1 VRIVSI
7 PTDRAD
13 FEVHEPLQVGVAVGY
28 NSNSMMVHWLAMVGR
43 YVTRPGSSV
52 RIPPQSW
59 GTGLLRA
66 FDRQEDAEMLARL
79 LRSGE
84 VQLED
89 LQDWTVPSEPV
100 GEVVETARKLHR
112 RRR

>member
-1 VRIVSI
+1 
-7 PTDRAD
+7 
-13 FEVHEPLQVGVAVGY
+13 
-28 NSNSMMVHWLAMVGR
+28 
-43 YVTRPGSSV
+43 
-52 RIPPQSW
+52 
-59 GTGLLRA
+59 
-66 FDRQEDAEMLARL
+66 MLARL

-100 GEVVETARKLHR
+100 GEVVETARELHR